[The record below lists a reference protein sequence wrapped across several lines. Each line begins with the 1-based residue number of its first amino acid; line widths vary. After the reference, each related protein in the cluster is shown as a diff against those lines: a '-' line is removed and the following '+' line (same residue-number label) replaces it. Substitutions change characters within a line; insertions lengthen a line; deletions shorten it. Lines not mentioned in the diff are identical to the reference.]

1 MTADNKMS
9 PGDTS
14 WKARLR
20 MPRPSPCNIVLVNP
34 EIPQN
39 TGNIARLCAA
49 SASNLHLVGKIGFSL
64 DEKAVRRAGL
74 DYWHLVNVRTHS
86 DFATCLNHI
95 GDQTPILF
103 SSKAANSF
111 IYAPYSPGCTLV
123 FGAESVGL
131 PDEIVAQYPNAQ
143 YGIPTISQSVR
154 SLNLANSV
162 SIALYKALEVTGALG
177 TFVLEP

>member
-1 MTADNKMS
+1 MTK
-9 PGDTS
+9 PTDTS
-14 WKARLR
+14 WKTRLR
-20 MPRPSPCNIVLVNP
+20 MPTPEPAHIVLVNP

-49 SASNLHLVGKIGFSL
+49 TGSNLHLVGNIGFSL

-74 DYWHLVNVRTHS
+74 DYWHLVSVRTHAAFS
-86 DFATCLNHI
+86 DCLDAI
-95 GDQTPILF
+95 GGPEPVLF
-103 SSKAANSF
+103 SSRATRN
-111 IYAPYSPGCTLV
+111 YLQAPYEKGNILV

-131 PDEIVAQYPNAQ
+131 PDDILRSWPEHQ

-162 SIALYKALEVTGALG
+162 AIALYKSLEMTGALEQYI
-177 TFVLEP
+177 LAP